1 MPRMLSRTG
10 ATTLLAALVVTAS
23 PALAQTPPGAN
34 PPGASPANPTVPV
47 APPSAP
53 AAPAEKIVP
62 PEGSPSNRLSQQ
74 GGVISPPNVD
84 PGMTVN
90 PPKNGSTTTPVIPP
104 PGSPGGN
111 PSVIPK

>member
-1 MPRMLSRTG
+1 MPRNPSRTG
-10 ATTLLAALVVTAS
+10 TTIVLAALVAATS
-23 PALAQTPPGAN
+23 PTLAQN

-47 APPSAP
+47 APPATP

-62 PEGSPSNRLSQQ
+62 PDGGTPSNRLSRQ
-74 GGVISPPNVD
+74 GGVINPPNID

-90 PPKNGSTTTPVIPP
+90 PPKSGSTTTPVIPP

-111 PSVIPK
+111 PSVVPK